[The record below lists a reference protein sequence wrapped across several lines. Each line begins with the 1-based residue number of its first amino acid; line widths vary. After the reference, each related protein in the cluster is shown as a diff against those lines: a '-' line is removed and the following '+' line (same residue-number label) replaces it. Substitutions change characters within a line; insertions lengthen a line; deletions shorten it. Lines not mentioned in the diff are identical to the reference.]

1 MGGFRALLT
10 RTARYDRRAMK
21 HLCNVDSLK
30 VVCAKTSQTIHLGAL
45 FDVPSG
51 TDWENANLDGVAF
64 EARHL

>member
-1 MGGFRALLT
+1 
-10 RTARYDRRAMK
+10 MK

-30 VVCAKTSQTIHLGAL
+30 VFCAKTGQNIHLGAL
-45 FDVPSG
+45 FDVQSG